1 MAGIRIEFSQFG
13 HFDYFEIIRSNS
25 SMVSLSDHELPE
37 PITTNLKTMYYMD
50 TGVLEG
56 LRYYYKIR
64 VLRGSESM
72 LSDEIVAEAKNS
84 DEHSSYVISLLNFK
98 ASIIDE
104 KSRIWTASAI
114 PIFTADGFQLTGNDL
129 ATPYTSDF
137 EWFNDNYTIEGF
149 VKASDWSSWSVPGL
163 INGIPLLIGRMG
175 QTNDINQWSFGPV
188 SSGKVHFYYFSG
200 GQKLLISSNNT
211 LPTNELVHISF
222 CKDANNAYVSIAGV
236 VTSLALPS
244 SIALPVVSENISV
257 GCYNYSRI
265 AGFLGG
271 LRITKGVA
279 RYKNNFTPPIKP
291 FLSLS

>member
-13 HFDYFEIIRSNS
+13 HFDYFEIIRSDT
-25 SMVSLSDHELPE
+25 SMSGLSDLELPA
-37 PITTNLKTMYYMD
+37 PIVSNLKTMYYVD
-50 TGVLEG
+50 TDMVGG
-56 LRYYYKIR
+56 ATYYYKVR
-64 VLRGSESM
+64 VFRDIESV
-72 LSDEIVAEAKNS
+72 LSNEIIVKATEGDEYS
-84 DEHSSYVISLLNFK
+84 DNVISLLKFDG
-98 ASIIDE
+98 SIVDE
-104 KSRIWTASAI
+104 KDRVWTSLAAPVFS
-114 PIFTADGFQLTGNDL
+114 ADGFQLNNNDL
-129 ATPYTSDF
+129 GTPYTSDF

-175 QTNDINQWSFGPV
+175 QTNDVNQWSFGPV

-265 AGFLGG
+265 TGFLGG

-279 RYKNNFTPPIKP
+279 RYTSNFNPPQKP
-291 FLSLS
+291 FLS